1 MQQQKWDER
10 YQARAFAYGKA
21 PNVFFEEW
29 LPKFTPGK
37 LLMPADGEGRN
48 GVFAATLGWQVTSVD
63 LSTAGQTKALQLAG
77 EQGVAL
83 DYKVGDLGEFNF
95 AKKTFDAIG
104 LVYAHFDADKK
115 AVYHQQ
121 LADYLKPGGVI
132 LLEAFS
138 KSHLHFSALDPK
150 VGGPKSKA
158 MLYSTDEITADFQ
171 GYEMLKLAEEEIAL
185 NEGLYHI
192 GKGSVVRF
200 VGRKPFKDV

>member
-63 LSTAGQTKALQLAG
+63 LSAEGQTKALQLAG
-77 EQGVAL
+77 EQGVTL
-83 DYKVGDLGEFNF
+83 DYKVGDLGELDF
-95 AKKTFDAIG
+95 AKETFDAIG
-104 LVYAHFDADKK
+104 LIYAHFDADKK
-115 AVYHQQ
+115 TTYHQQ
-121 LADYLKPGGVI
+121 LANCLKPGGI
-132 LLEAFS
+132 IILEAFS
-138 KSHLHFSALDPK
+138 KAHLHFSALDPK
-150 VGGPKSKA
+150 VGGPKNKA
-158 MLYSTDEITADFQ
+158 MLYSTDEIAADFQ
-171 GYEMLKLAEEEIAL
+171 GYEMLKLAEEEIEL

-200 VGRKPFKDV
+200 VGRKPFKNE